1 MNESKIPSLFLLL
14 ALIVHGNCAP
24 SESRVRAA
32 IEKSIPLLEAG
43 TKGSIEK
50 RARCF
55 TCHNQAFPV
64 IALTTVRDR
73 GFQIDEANL
82 KRQVKFTA
90 DFLKKNKARY
100 LKGRGQGGQVD
111 TATWA
116 LRTLEHGA
124 WEADEITDAVAE
136 YLIVYQSSLEH
147 WKAPSVRP
155 PTEQSLFAATRG
167 AIRGLQRYGKLNQ
180 AVRIKKRIDKA
191 RSWLFEN
198 PAGDTVDRTS
208 RLRAL
213 HLLNENKEAQ
223 NEVKALLNEQ
233 REDGGWAQ
241 LPKMK
246 SDAYATATTLAA
258 LHQAGGIATTNPSY
272 QRGIKFLLDSQHE
285 DGSWL
290 VVSRSKPFQAHYESG
305 YPHDT
310 NQFISISAAS
320 WATTAMALTLPKESE

>member
-1 MNESKIPSLFLLL
+1 MKLRILLCLL
-14 ALIVHGNCAP
+14 AGSAAAAP
-24 SESRVRAA
+24 SEKALRVA

-64 IALTTVRDR
+64 IALTTARKR

-90 DFLKKNKARY
+90 DFLKKNRARY
-100 LKGRGQGGQVD
+100 RDGKGQGGQVD

-136 YLIVYQSSLEH
+136 YLIRYQRSMVY

-155 PTEQSLFAATRG
+155 PTEKSEFAATRG
-167 AIRGLQRYGKLNQ
+167 AIRALQIYGTKEQ
-180 AVRIKKRIDKA
+180 AKRINQRIEKV
-191 RSWLFEN
+191 RTWLFEN
-198 PAGDTVDRTS
+198 PAGDTEDRTS
-208 RLRAL
+208 RLRAM
-213 HLLNENKEAQ
+213 HLLGETKEVK
-223 NEVKALLNEQ
+223 NEVETLLSEQ

-241 LPKMK
+241 LPKLN

-258 LHQAGGIATTNPSY
+258 LHQAGGIPTTNPAY
-272 QRGIKFLLDSQHE
+272 QRGVRFLLDTQQE
-285 DGSWL
+285 DGSWR
-290 VVSRSKPFQAHYESG
+290 VVSRSKPFQSYYESG
-305 YPHDT
+305 YPHGT

-320 WATTAMALTLPKESE
+320 WATTALALALPKPGD

>member
-1 MNESKIPSLFLLL
+1 MTLRILLL
-14 ALIVHGNCAP
+14 ALIAQTIDAASNETAI
-24 SESRVRAA
+24 RKA

-55 TCHNQAFPV
+55 TCHNQAFPI
-64 IALTTVRDR
+64 IALTTARER
-73 GFQIDEANL
+73 GFEIDEANL

-90 DFLKKNKARY
+90 DFLKKNKSRY
-100 LKGRGQGGQVD
+100 LEGRGQGGQVD

-124 WEADEITDAVAE
+124 WKADTTTDAVMV
-136 YLIVYQSSLEH
+136 YLLQYQRTQDY
-147 WKAPSVRP
+147 WKAPSNRP
-155 PTEQSLFAATRG
+155 PTEKSPFAATRG
-167 AIRGLQRYGKLNQ
+167 GIRALQHYAKPELSK
-180 AVRIKKRIDKA
+180 RIKKRFATVRD
-191 RSWLFEN
+191 WLFQNVPE
-198 PAGDTVDRTS
+198 DTEDRMS

-213 HLLNENKEAQ
+213 HLLGETKEAAR
-223 NEVKALLNEQ
+223 EAKVLLSEQ

-246 SDAYATATTLAA
+246 SDAYATGTVLAA
-258 LHQAGGIATTNPSY
+258 LHEAGGIALTNEAY
-272 QRGIKFLLDSQHE
+272 QRGIEFLLQDQQE

-290 VVSRSKPFQAHYESG
+290 VVSRSKPFQSYYESG
-305 YPHDT
+305 YPHGT

-320 WATTAMALTLPKESE
+320 WATTALALTLPTAGR